1 MNPLVTEVSPEI
13 RWVES
18 IRRMWILWSVA
29 VVARTSP
36 VSVSSISVN
45 SANNGYK
52 ISEKHCTCTEHIQD
66 FLLSSPP
73 RLPRQQCSSCFHS
86 LGILGILDMTKS
98 VWEDLC
104 GVHANAILL
113 YVTDLSVYG
122 FRYSW
127 KVLKPNS
134 LSFYCP
140 RENSLEKH
148 EVNTINLSTK
158 RVIIMPLVF
167 WTSNVH
173 GHSVGQRRV
182 FIRHP
187 CVLRIWIWSDCM
199 EKSFLGLFS
208 WWQPMYTC
216 FWRLVAIRWVNLE
229 VALGEVLCVL
239 THPLC
244 HRRAEHVLY
253 SSSGV
258 LTMVTCHFTLM
269 FLRPGITASELV
281 EDSVTGLSHFYF
293 H

>member
-1 MNPLVTEVSPEI
+1 MDIKYLRNI
-13 RWVES
+13 
-18 IRRMWILWSVA
+18 A
-29 VVARTSP
+29 P
-36 VSVSSISVN
+36 VLNTYRIFSSD
-45 SANNGYK
+45 
-52 ISEKHCTCTEHIQD
+52 H
-66 FLLSSPP
+66 P
-73 RLPRQQCSSCFHS
+73 RPQQCSSCFHS

-104 GVHANAILL
+104 GVHANAMLL

-127 KVLKPNS
+127 KVLKPNP

-148 EVNTINLSTK
+148 EVTTINLYTK

-167 WTSNVH
+167 WASNVH

-244 HRRAEHVLY
+244 HRRAERVLC
-253 SSSGV
+253 SSSED